1 MYSYYIYEP
10 TVWETSFCAFKTFP
24 FAFRFSNEILQL
36 NDKWMHSFHFMK
48 NLSVENTF
56 LLFSVDT
63 KMSQV
68 LIKPFDVKQ
77 VCFFQNS
84 LKLWNHIFSNNL
96 KHFGQNLFWCFSWDQ
111 IKVFLRF
118 GIQFERSFLV
128 VSYFRFFDYFSLQT
142 TIYVQQSEKKKYG
155 RLVH

>member
-1 MYSYYIYEP
+1 MLSNKFEILIEQRKAKKQKKNSSDLKRSRKFYLASTYICATAQSLYSYYIYEP

-56 LLFSVDT
+56 LLFSGDT
-63 KMSQV
+63 KMSKV

-84 LKLWNHIFSNNL
+84 LKL
-96 KHFGQNLFWCFSWDQ
+96 
-111 IKVFLRF
+111 
-118 GIQFERSFLV
+118 
-128 VSYFRFFDYFSLQT
+128 
-142 TIYVQQSEKKKYG
+142 
-155 RLVH
+155 